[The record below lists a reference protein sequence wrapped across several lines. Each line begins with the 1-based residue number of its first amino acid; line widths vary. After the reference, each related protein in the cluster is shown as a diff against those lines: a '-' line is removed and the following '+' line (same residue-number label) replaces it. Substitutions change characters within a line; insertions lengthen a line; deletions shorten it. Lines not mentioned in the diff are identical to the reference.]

1 MPKVLLTILAQ
12 ICLLISTSCFAQL
25 PGFFMKKEA
34 RRTEVKFLNSNN
46 LIIVPVSINGN
57 PPLNFIL
64 DTGVRTNILFSK
76 TMGNEMNLNYTR
88 SLDLIGAD
96 GKTVLTASIS
106 PINHLDMGNLEGIT
120 QTLLV
125 LDEDFFELESVIGIP
140 VYGVI
145 GHEFFKFNPIR
156 IDYDNGKIIFYN
168 NKALKWRPFGF
179 RKLLMKIEM
188 NKPYINAKI
197 KQSKGNILQGKLLI
211 DTGANHGLLLNPE
224 TTEEIQIPEIN
235 LETELGRSLG
245 GDLYGVVGRTK
256 FVALNNL
263 KFSNIITSFPQET
276 DYSYI
281 IKESGRQGSLGSEL
295 LGRLEIILDYPRER
309 FLFRKSSTFTNSFE
323 YDMSGITAKVL
334 PNDLRRIYISKVK
347 PKSPAAI
354 SGLKE
359 FDEII
364 KINSIPIDFWDL
376 SDLIKLFKSEVG
388 RVVNVTVIRHNSE
401 IPDKS
406 ETLDFQFRLRRQI

>member
-1 MPKVLLTILAQ
+1 
-12 ICLLISTSCFAQL
+12 
-25 PGFFMKKEA
+25 MKKEA
-34 RRTEVKFLNSNN
+34 RKTEIKFINSNN

-76 TMGNEMNLNYTR
+76 TMGNEMNLSYTR

-106 PINHLDMGNLEGIT
+106 PNNYLDMGNLEGIS

-145 GHEFFKFNPIR
+145 GYEFFKFNPIR
-156 IDYDNGKIIFYN
+156 IDYDNGKITFYN
-168 NKALKWRPFGF
+168 TKALKWRPFGF
-179 RKLLMKIEM
+179 RKLPMKIEM

-256 FVALNNL
+256 FVSLNNL

-309 FLFRKSSTFTNSFE
+309 FLFRKSSTFTNTFE

-334 PNDLRRIYISKVK
+334 PTDLRRIYISNVK

-364 KINSIPIDFWDL
+364 KINNIPIDFWEL

-388 RVVNVTVIRHNSE
+388 RVVNVTVIRYDSE
-401 IPDKS
+401 IPEKS
-406 ETLDFQFRLRRQI
+406 ETLDFQFSLRRQI